1 VLFATGD
8 LDVRD
13 TAAVIAATKNDRLR
27 RVLELQELLLQVSRS
42 IGPALE
48 LQPVLGVVLDA
59 MRSLVRFR
67 GGSIQLAEDGMLRV
81 AAADPP
87 VSPEVA
93 RARLPVGSG
102 LSGRVIAESRSMYS
116 PDVGADPL
124 VDPTLRATGSNAGMT
139 SYLAVPLVCLGETIG
154 VLQVD
159 SPEVDAF
166 DDVDRTVLE
175 GLATLVAG
183 AIESARRYEEL
194 VEIERMKGDFIA
206 RVSHELRTPLAIMSG
221 FNQLLLAD
229 DGIDSAHRRDILG
242 RMARANQRL
251 TDLIDEL
258 LTAANVD
265 AGMAVAKPEDV
276 DVAAL
281 FEQIREDA
289 LDPCRVTVICPEG
302 LRRTVD
308 PRILR
313 QIMNALVD
321 NAMKYAGEAELRADE
336 SSISVRDHGPGIPG
350 DLLPH
355 IFERFTRGDSTKPGM
370 GLGLPLCRRLAM
382 LIGAG
387 VEAAN
392 AAGGGACFTLV
403 FDS

>member
-1 VLFATGD
+1 M
-8 LDVRD
+8 D
-13 TAAVIAATKNDRLR
+13 TKKDRLR

-42 IGPALE
+42 IGAALE
-48 LQPVLGVVLDA
+48 LQPVLGIVLDA
-59 MRSLVRFR
+59 MRSLVAFR
-67 GGSIQLAEDGMLRV
+67 GGTIQLVEDGMLLV

-93 RARLPVGSG
+93 QARLPVGSG
-102 LSGRVIAESRSMYS
+102 LSGRVISESRSIYS
-116 PDVGADPL
+116 PDVGTDPR
-124 VDPTLRATGSNAGMT
+124 VDPELRSTGSNKGMT

-159 SPEVDAF
+159 SPEQDAF
-166 DDVDRTVLE
+166 DDIDRTVLE

-194 VEIERMKGDFIA
+194 VEIERIKGDFIA

-229 DGIDSAHRRDILG
+229 DSIDRGHRRDILT
-242 RMARANQRL
+242 RMASANQRL

-276 DVAAL
+276 NVAAL
-281 FEQIREDA
+281 LERVRQDSVDPESVAVGCEVA
-289 LDPCRVTVICPEG
+289 LH
-302 LRRTVD
+302 RTVD
-308 PRILR
+308 PRIL
-313 QIMNALVD
+313 QQVLNILVD
-321 NAMKYAGEAELRADE
+321 NALKYAGDAEIRAE
-336 SSISVRDHGPGIPG
+336 RQSIAVRDHGPGIGPE
-350 DLLPH
+350 LLPH
-355 IFERFTRGDSTKPGM
+355 VFERFTRGDSTKPGM
-370 GLGLPLCRRLAM
+370 GLGLPLSRRLAI
-382 LIGAG
+382 LIGAK

-392 AAGGGACFTLV
+392 ADGGGACFTIV
-403 FDS
+403 FDD